1 MNNYSHTYRIA
12 IWLNGDWCYTDDLEQ
27 FEYSRPADYST
38 HTVVLIVMEGDDPQK
53 LLQNYVDAETRRV
66 A

>member
-1 MNNYSHTYRIA
+1 MNNHPHTYRIA
-12 IWLNGDWCYTDDLEQ
+12 IWPNGDWCHTDDLEQ

-38 HTVVLIVMEGDDPQK
+38 HAVVLIVMEGDDPQK
-53 LLQNYVDAETRRV
+53 LLQNYIDAETRRV